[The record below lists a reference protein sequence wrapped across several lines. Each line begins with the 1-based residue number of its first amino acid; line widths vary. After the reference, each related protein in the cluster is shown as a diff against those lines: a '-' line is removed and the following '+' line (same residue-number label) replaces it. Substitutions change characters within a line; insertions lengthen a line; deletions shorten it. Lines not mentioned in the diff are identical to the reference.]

1 MRTNTWRLNL
11 NQHSDNTIQNSNSHC
26 KFQTTQSLK
35 TTQSFP
41 EYFLLFRNRAFEL
54 KETSLKKES
63 VGLMVGWLVVWLV
76 YNQSRS
82 LTEPG
87 MGL

>member
-11 NQHSDNTIQNSNSHC
+11 NQRSDDTIQNSKC
-26 KFQTTQSLK
+26 RIKFTSLK

-54 KETSLKKES
+54 EEMSLKKES
-63 VGLMVGWLVVWLV
+63 VGWMVGCLV
-76 YNQSRS
+76 
-82 LTEPG
+82 
-87 MGL
+87 GL